1 MQGDFQTIFLVF
13 VAVVVDLGSGSGHV
27 EMDIADIGK
36 VFAPVLDFSTVS
48 LIQFPGFDGE
58 TDISILDLQ
67 MNCA

>member
-1 MQGDFQTIFLVF
+1 MNGGELVYSLSLIAAVVDPDCVSGKFQ
-13 VAVVVDLGSGSGHV
+13 VAV
-27 EMDIADIGK
+27 ADIGK